1 MNTNIIILLLILIP
15 ILYIIFISYHTEKS
29 TINSNNHTNIK
40 TIPCGVLSSSTIKKC
55 DKDSNICQSC
65 QCSSDPNIIQNCM
78 TCTTVNEQ
86 NKYIVTLSKE
96 DCKDPFEFNDET
108 QKCQLKD
115 GKYCLPDK
123 MVDIYCNPY
132 TSDKLLTLENN
143 LYKWKCVCKDPF
155 KFDGPTC
162 SNIKICGLR
171 DGTSNPNPYNKRA
184 LIRSGTSSKPDYWDY
199 KKSVWDPIKDT
210 ECICGEKET
219 YFSNTKRC
227 LPNTCG
233 KGGTTDPTDNRSCK
247 DCADGYISCDRI
259 NISTEVP
266 DKGICFMPSCI
277 PDPCSGGGDNK
288 NGSLS
293 PNTDVCMCNDGYFDL
308 PDPNSVIGHSCQNP
322 CETHNPCGKGDEQR
336 GDCYVWTKENDNIVW
351 TIDCLDSSN
360 PPCKEYSFIN
370 INKNINININ
380 KYKYLTSDFKLQDEG
395 NNSTKFSIVTET
407 GVEATLKKD
416 QSFYIKTGPNYL
428 DFKNKT
434 TKPSSDKTL
443 LITFLQ
449 DSDCNPYA
457 NEFKLQNPD
466 ESYISGNIGADSK
479 IDTNAQSWKGTAR
492 CTNCKSGN
500 IQDSQGYCN
509 QTDPGS
515 CGCEYKFPGCDLKGD
530 HCNTG
535 YRASCNLNLFGARC
549 DCKCIRG

>member
-29 TINSNNHTNIK
+29 TINSNNDTNIK

-96 DCKDPFEFNDET
+96 DCKDPFEFNDEKM
-108 QKCQLKD
+108 QCQLKD

-184 LIRSGTSSKPDYWDY
+184 LIRSGTASDPIPDYWDY
-199 KKSVWDPIKDT
+199 KKSVWDPITDS

-219 YFSNTKRC
+219 YYSKTKSC

-293 PNTDVCMCNDGYFDL
+293 PNTDICMCNEGYFDL
-308 PDPNSVIGHSCQNP
+308 PDPNSVIEHSCQNP
-322 CETHNPCGKGDEQR
+322 CKTNNPCGER

-351 TIDCLDSSN
+351 TIVCYDSSIL
-360 PPCKEYSFIN
+360 PCKQYSF
-370 INKNINININ
+370 KNRDN
-380 KYKYLTSDFKLQDEG
+380 YLASDFTLKNQGDSSSTIFSIEG
-395 NNSTKFSIVTET
+395 NLQNLQK
-407 GVEATLKKD
+407 G
-416 QSFYIKTGPNYL
+416 YIKTGPNYL

-434 TKPSSDKTL
+434 TRSSSDNTL

-449 DSDCNPYA
+449 DSDCNPDA

-492 CTNCKSGN
+492 CRNCKSGN

-515 CGCEYKFPGCDLKGD
+515 CGCKYESADCRVYSGGD

-535 YRASCNLNLFGARC
+535 YSANCRYGFFSNFQCNCECLRNN
-549 DCKCIRG
+549 